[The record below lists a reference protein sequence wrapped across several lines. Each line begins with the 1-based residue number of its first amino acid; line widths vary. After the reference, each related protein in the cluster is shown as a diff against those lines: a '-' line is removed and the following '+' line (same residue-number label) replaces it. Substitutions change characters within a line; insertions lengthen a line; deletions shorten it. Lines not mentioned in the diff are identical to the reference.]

1 MTAFLARRLL
11 HGLLVVLLVTIV
23 VFAMLHFLPGGP
35 ARAVLGPKA
44 NPESI
49 AAFNRTYD
57 LDKSLPQQYVIWVG
71 KLVRG
76 DFGFSYTQNQSVASL
91 IAERLPK
98 TVLLTLLSLLVA
110 LVVGMPLGMLQASRR
125 GSASDRLITVGSLAA
140 YSCPIF
146 LVGIASIWIFAID
159 WRLLPSQAPQGSL
172 GDILS
177 HPAGLVLPVLSLG
190 LGSAAVFSRYM
201 RSSAIE
207 NLVQDYTRMARAKGA
222 GPGRILRRHVAR
234 NALGP
239 IATQLGLFVP
249 VLLAGTV
256 ITESVFNYPG
266 MGLLFWNA
274 SVARDYPVELG
285 VVLVIAVA
293 AVVGSLLADLAYA
306 VLDPRIRYG
315 TGRS

>member
-11 HGLLVVLLVTIV
+11 HGLLVVVLVTIV

-76 DFGFSYTQNQSVASL
+76 NFGFSYTQNQSVASL
-91 IAERLPK
+91 IVERLPK
-98 TVLLTLLSLLVA
+98 TVLLTVLSLLVA

-125 GSASDRLITVGSLAA
+125 GGTSDRLITVTSLAA

-159 WRLLPSQAPQGSL
+159 WRVFPAQAPQGSL

-177 HPAGLVLPVLSLG
+177 HPSGLVLPVLSLG

-222 GPGRILRRHVAR
+222 SPGRILRRHIAR
-234 NALGP
+234 NAFGP

-306 VLDPRIRYG
+306 ALDPRIRYG